1 MDDVTVPSKKI
12 ILILKR
18 LINYVSYTLVILS
31 AVFLIYKFY
40 SLQGLINLKGFITDH
55 SIIFTLACLVYAI
68 NNYLLAAGWRSI
80 LKGLDELVSI
90 KMATT
95 IFGVSQIAKY
105 IPGNIFQFAGKQVLA
120 VRYDL
125 NSAAVAKSQF
135 FEVIVLLLSALP
147 FSIYVGVYHFTG
159 LSFLLSVLSF
169 VLIFFI
175 ISIILHHFGFCFL
188 ISFLHYSLFM
198 FISGVLF
205 FLLMNSSVTINNN
218 ISTYLFVISSF
229 VAAWLAGFVMP
240 GSPAGLGVR
249 ESILILLLFPLFRDQ
264 SIVFNVAIL
273 IRLVTVIGDL
283 IFFLFSFS
291 IQRLI
296 DGERKSKK
304 IQ

>member
-1 MDDVTVPSKKI
+1 MPSKKI

-18 LINYVSYTLVILS
+18 LMNYVSYILVILS

-55 SIIFTLACLVYAI
+55 STIFTLACLVYAI

-125 NSAAVAKSQF
+125 NSAVVAKSQF

-175 ISIILHHFGFCFL
+175 ISLILHHFGFCFL
-188 ISFLHYSLFM
+188 ISFLNYSLFM

-205 FLLMNSSVTINNN
+205 FLLMDSSVTINNN

-296 DGERKSKK
+296 DGERKPKK